1 MRRKLF
7 DYTACLI
14 AGILLTYYLSNH
26 LSKPASLLCLGLC
39 GGFLFLQARQSAFL
53 HVKTVCLGFCV
64 FGMVLMLL
72 TELSFAQGYLHEQSL
87 LSPESTSITGRVVHV
102 EVINEETYR
111 LTLNVQR
118 QRLLCTFYG
127 SMENPWELLG
137 CKISFSGEIEEP
149 SKAGNPRCFDY
160 GLYLRSLG
168 IGYTASTKSFEV
180 VDGNRGLW
188 HRIEGFV
195 LEKREGFL
203 AQFRGSDTAK
213 AMLRGI
219 LFGDT
224 NQMDEE
230 LYEDFRRNGT
240 AHVLAVSGLH
250 VGILYGVYKKIYERL
265 HSRLCTVA
273 LFLLLFIYGTATIW
287 SVSVT
292 RAIILICLIVA
303 GEILHRRYDL
313 LTALAAVALIVIVRN
328 PYVIFGASFQMSFL
342 AVASIVF
349 LREPMEWMVGRGM
362 ATSLAVQM
370 GLLPYMAYVFNSIS
384 LVGIFC
390 NIPVIYLTSLLVP
403 IGMLGFM
410 SYFTLGVSIPM
421 ASALLDGLAEM
432 LITVNGWF
440 SADGWLS
447 FDVVSPPLWT
457 MVLVYGLAFYG
468 TSEQARVHFGRKEWG
483 KALRPVAAIFLAAVV
498 AVPLGSSPF
507 DDASMIFVDVGQGDC
522 IHIKDTSGR
531 NVLIDGGGNIN
542 YNVGKRTLKPYLL
555 KNGVDRLELAAA
567 THLHTD
573 HYLGLTQ
580 LAETFDVTAVLTKG
594 KAGQILRLGEE
605 QWIEILWP
613 LTEESTS
620 EDENLNSLIF
630 MIHDRGVRTLI
641 TGDITAEGEAML
653 VAQYKGTD
661 KLQADVLKIAH
672 HGSAYSTSDAFVEA
686 VNPKMAVISVGR
698 NNYGHPSEIIIE
710 KLEKQG
716 IMVFRTDL
724 DGAVGMINRKG
735 KISVCTKKQ
744 R

>member
-14 AGILLTYYLSNH
+14 AGILLTYYLSNC
-26 LSKPASLLCLGLC
+26 LSKSASLLSLVICSFYLL
-39 GGFLFLQARQSAFL
+39 LQVRRTAFL
-53 HVKTVCLGFCV
+53 HAKTLCLGFGA
-64 FGMVLMLL
+64 FGMALMLL
-72 TELSFAQGYLHEQSL
+72 TDLSFSHGYLHEQSL
-87 LSPESTSITGRVVHV
+87 LTSESVSITGKVVRV
-102 EVINEETYR
+102 EVVDEETCQ
-111 LTLNVQR
+111 LILNVRR
-118 QRLLCTFYG
+118 QKLLCTFYG
-127 SMENPWELLG
+127 TMENPRELLG
-137 CKISFSGEIEEP
+137 CKISFPGEIEAP

-168 IGYTASTKSFEV
+168 IGYTTSTKSFNV
-180 VDGNRGLW
+180 VNGHRELW
-188 HRIEGFV
+188 YRIEGFI
-195 LEKREGFL
+195 LEQREGFL
-203 AQFRGSDTAK
+203 TQHQGSDTAK

-224 NQMDEE
+224 HQMDEE

-273 LFLLLFIYGTATIW
+273 FFLLLFIYGTATLW

-292 RAIILICLIVA
+292 RAIVLICLIVA

-313 LTALAAVALIVIVRN
+313 LTALAAVALLVIVRN

-349 LREPMEWMVGRGM
+349 LREPMEWLVGRAMG
-362 ATSLAVQM
+362 TSLAVQA

-403 IGMLGFM
+403 VGMLGFM
-410 SYFTLGVSIPM
+410 AYFTFGIHIPLL
-421 ASALLDGLAEM
+421 SRILDGLVEM

-440 SADGWLS
+440 SVDGWLS
-447 FDVVSPPLWT
+447 LDVVSPPLWT

-468 TSEQARVHFGRKEWG
+468 TSEQARVYFGRKEWE
-483 KALRPVAAIFLAAVV
+483 KALRPVVAILLAAVV

-522 IHIKDTSGR
+522 IHIKDSIGR
-531 NVLIDGGGNIN
+531 NILIDGGGNIN
-542 YNVGKRTLKPYLL
+542 YNVGKKTLKPYLL

-580 LAETFDVTAVLTKG
+580 LAECFDVEAFLIKG
-594 KAGQILRLGEE
+594 KAGQILQLTEE

-613 LTEESTS
+613 LTEETTS

-630 MIHDRGVRTLI
+630 MIYDRGVRTLV

-653 VAQYKGTD
+653 IEQYKETD

-672 HGSAYSTSDAFVEA
+672 HGSAYSTSDAFLEA
-686 VNPKMAVISVGR
+686 VKPKVAVISVGR

-724 DGAVGMINRKG
+724 DGAVGIINRKG